1 MPKTPTLEE
10 IASIHHDK
18 LTKILYELCQK
29 DDMLHNK
36 LTKLLLSQ
44 DIKLLEK
51 SIMKDINTIK
61 RGRKFIEYRHSFTF
75 SEKIYT
81 IVEDIKTLVDDDKVT
96 SKLLQ
101 ALILTDSKVYL
112 RSDDSSGAIQSA
124 YALAKEAW
132 KKSALSLDN
141 RSLLKALEEML
152 ICEGFG
158 MRDIFSKHFPHDV
171 YTELYEKVLLLYTT
185 EYEPFEKSSF
195 HHVLLAIAHYLKDPK
210 LYIQTK
216 ELKDE
221 ALVSYDFLDI
231 AGEYQQT
238 DDAKST
244 LFYLEKIEENSAYME
259 KLLTKHKQKR
269 KFLELYEK
277 AFTPLS

>member
-1 MPKTPTLEE
+1 
-10 IASIHHDK
+10 
-18 LTKILYELCQK
+18 
-29 DDMLHNK
+29 
-36 LTKLLLSQ
+36 
-44 DIKLLEK
+44 
-51 SIMKDINTIK
+51 
-61 RGRKFIEYRHSFTF
+61 
-75 SEKIYT
+75 
-81 IVEDIKTLVDDDKVT
+81 
-96 SKLLQ
+96 
-101 ALILTDSKVYL
+101 
-112 RSDDSSGAIQSA
+112 
-124 YALAKEAW
+124 
-132 KKSALSLDN
+132 
-141 RSLLKALEEML
+141 
-152 ICEGFG
+152 